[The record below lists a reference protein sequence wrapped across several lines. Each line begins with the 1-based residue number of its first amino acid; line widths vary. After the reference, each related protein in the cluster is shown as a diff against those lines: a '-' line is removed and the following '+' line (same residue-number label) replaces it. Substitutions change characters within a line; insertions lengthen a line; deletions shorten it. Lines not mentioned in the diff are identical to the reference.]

1 MQVRS
6 VTVHSS
12 TLQVNAVPRQDLPPF
27 WVIVMRPTRSVYK
40 WVKDRI
46 CLFLFV
52 FWLFQ
57 SVLTFYIIFRM
68 RAKTSEFLKVLNRA
82 KIEEENTKK
91 KTSFMGNRGQFIWIR
106 ETIHL
111 FKCKTLTLLTNWFY
125 LMIFNFDYLF
135 LWYFLWYFW
144 IIIIC
149 PLTLIICSE
158 PRKTGRIKL
167 IFHNNLQQHT
177 FIEDCIW
184 FLNFRFDFDIHVM
197 LPISKWRK

>member
-1 MQVRS
+1 
-6 VTVHSS
+6 
-12 TLQVNAVPRQDLPPF
+12 
-27 WVIVMRPTRSVYK
+27 MRPTSSVYK
-40 WVKDRI
+40 WVKDRNY
-46 CLFLFV
+46 LFLFV
-52 FWLFQ
+52 FGLFQ
-57 SVLTFYIIFRM
+57 SILTSYFVFRM

-106 ETIHL
+106 ETFFHL
-111 FKCKTLTLLTNWFY
+111 HLHLYKCKTLPLLTNWFY
-125 LMIFNFDYLF
+125 LMISNFDYKIKTYLF

-197 LPISKWRK
+197 LPKSKWRK